1 MAIRIGVLNI
11 THVLLRRPS
20 RAHPQSWGCVEDHR
34 SCVYPWAA
42 GEPSVEKVISD
53 DRGGPSSAQTR
64 LLAGV
69 HTMVLHDPADSTGP
83 ERARP
88 EWTILLSPAG
98 HVEWW
103 IGRCPGGHAPGV
115 IFPPQFVC
123 RVSCVGPHSAV
134 LIDPWYQ
141 GLGPGRSRA
150 VPLDLTTVE
159 YLARRWSTV
168 GADDLDERARETVSQ
183 LRQRNLLP
191 PAVAVD
197 PRVAAAVRDLG
208 ATDGVARTAAV
219 VGLSPSRL
227 RALVRDLTGTSP
239 ARLRMWRRLRTAMLG
254 LVDKPIAL
262 AAADAGFADQA
273 HLTRTATRLIG
284 QTPGDL
290 ARMLQ
295 APGARR
301 QCNEIRATATV
312 A

>member
-1 MAIRIGVLNI
+1 
-11 THVLLRRPS
+11 
-20 RAHPQSWGCVEDHR
+20 
-34 SCVYPWAA
+34 
-42 GEPSVEKVISD
+42 
-53 DRGGPSSAQTR
+53 
-64 LLAGV
+64 
-69 HTMVLHDPADSTGP
+69 MVLHDPAGSAEP

-88 EWTILLSPAG
+88 EWMILLSPAG

-103 IGRCPGGHAPGV
+103 IGRCPGERAPGV
-115 IFPPQFVC
+115 IFPPQFSC
-123 RVSCVGPHSAV
+123 QVSFAGAHMAV

-141 GLGPGRSRA
+141 GLGPGLGTA
-150 VPLDLTTVE
+150 VPLDLATVE
-159 YLARRWSTV
+159 YLAGCWSTV
-168 GADDLDERARETVSQ
+168 GADDLDERARETVNH
-183 LRQRNLLP
+183 LRRRNLLP
-191 PAVAVD
+191 PAVAID
-197 PRVAAAVRDLG
+197 PRVAAAVRDLD
-208 ATDGVARTAAV
+208 ATDGVAGAAAG

-227 RALVRDLTGTSP
+227 RALVHDLTGTSP

-301 QCNEIRATATV
+301 HRNEIPATV
-312 A
+312 TVA